1 MYYCGGTTTIDKRSG
16 SFALFALGHLE
27 REGREEKK
35 KSSVVSTIVPSK
47 NTRSVE
53 LALGGMVLVVAVVV
67 SVCVSLHLYDLIS
80 TYMY

>member
-1 MYYCGGTTTIDKRSG
+1 MGKRKV
-16 SFALFALGHLE
+16 
-27 REGREEKK
+27 KK
-35 KSSVVSTIVPSK
+35 KSSVVSTILPSK

>member
-1 MYYCGGTTTIDKRSG
+1 MGKRKV
-16 SFALFALGHLE
+16 
-27 REGREEKK
+27 KK
-35 KSSVVSTIVPSK
+35 KSSVVSTIVTSK